1 MSPGDADNTNTAVSG
16 TANSLTWVPVF
27 DNTCATQKYA
37 NARLRRNGTGLA
49 ATPTAGSPITAPYA
63 ATRARHPPFKFRA
76 GTGGRVG
83 AGSAGGPDVRVVM
96 ASDAAGRV
104 GPGNEDFVGAV
115 PAAVVLTDGAGG
127 QPEAHHAVA
136 PDDATIAR
144 CTDLTE
150 DATIAIDR
158 TSRGEVALSTEDRR

>member
-1 MSPGDADNTNTAVSG
+1 
-16 TANSLTWVPVF
+16 
-27 DNTCATQKYA
+27 
-37 NARLRRNGTGLA
+37 
-49 ATPTAGSPITAPYA
+49 
-63 ATRARHPPFKFRA
+63 
-76 GTGGRVG
+76 
-83 AGSAGGPDVRVVM
+83 M
-96 ASDAAGRV
+96 ASVAAGRV

-127 QPEAHHAVA
+127 QAEAHHAVA
-136 PDDATIAR
+136 PDDATIAH